1 MSFPLNYEDASI
13 ELSAGQRTKLDGIDV
28 AIDSVV
34 LSPIA
39 IVVEYTADEPLL
51 TKDEETGKRRGSAG
65 IDVTITLNMR
75 NGSSIDVPSVGAM
88 NDGGATKRRA
98 DLMFDKI
105 LDLTQV
111 KSVTVGGVEIPM
123 P

>member
-1 MSFPLNYEDASI
+1 
-13 ELSAGQRTKLDGIDV
+13 
-28 AIDSVV
+28 
-34 LSPIA
+34 
-39 IVVEYTADEPLL
+39 
-51 TKDEETGKRRGSAG
+51 
-65 IDVTITLNMR
+65 
-75 NGSSIDVPSVGAM
+75 M

-123 P
+123 REKTRSGRERSIPAASSRKRTAAPLSLVRTTSLGALAGQPVRHDQFRALPPGTGVVGHAAGELRREGALQPVQQLDAVCVHLPPLCL

>member
-39 IVVEYTADEPLL
+39 IVVEYTADEPLM

-65 IDVTITLNMR
+65 IDVPITVNLR
-75 NGSSIDVPSVGAM
+75 NGSSIDVPSVGA
-88 NDGGATKRRA
+88 
-98 DLMFDKI
+98 
-105 LDLTQV
+105 
-111 KSVTVGGVEIPM
+111 
-123 P
+123 